1 MTERSVASTTGRIIV
16 GVVGIAVGAAV
27 VAAATVLPLPS
38 LESTPAGQV
47 VTPVPL
53 DPQRVCSGSVM
64 RLSDAEGQQAT
75 TASAVGEAQ
84 VVTSSSTGSE
94 SAEAL
99 AGADGSSSSPQLV
112 TAGLEGDELPLVAAA
127 QSQSVASDD
136 LVGFASAPCAE
147 PSSST
152 WLVGGSTETG
162 RVSLITLVNPSDVNA
177 TVDLGITAETG
188 PVQGPGI
195 EGIVVGPRSQRVV
208 PLSGFQTGLLSPVVH
223 VTSRGGQIVAS
234 LQESIVRTLDPGG
247 VDIVSAGASP
257 STTTVVP
264 GIIVRGGEALETAL
278 ADPDAGD
285 LQSALRLLAPG
296 DSAARV
302 SISLASDDGTGTTF
316 ETRIERGLVTDVPID
331 GLEDGLYTATIT
343 SDVPV
348 VAAVRTSALSADG
361 AVDLSWASSAPAL
374 SGDTLVSVP
383 DGDGA
388 RLTLANPTETPL
400 AATVTIDGGDEREV
414 EVPAGAN
421 VAVRVSSGDSVRLS
435 GADGLRAAMSFSAD
449 GAVAAWPVVSPL
461 PASSPV
467 TVYP

>member
-38 LESTPAGQV
+38 LETTPAGQV

-53 DPQRVCSGSVM
+53 DPQRVCAGSVL

-75 TASAVGEAQ
+75 TASAVGEARIA
-84 VVTSSSTGSE
+84 TSSSTGSE

-112 TAGLEGDELPLVAAA
+112 TAGLQGDEVPLIAAS
-127 QSQSVASDD
+127 QSQSVASDE
-136 LVGFASAPCAE
+136 LVGFASSSCAE

-188 PVQGPGI
+188 RVQGPGI

-208 PLSGFQTGLLSPVVH
+208 PLSGFETGLLSPVVH
-223 VTSRGGQIVAS
+223 VTSRGGQIVAT

-247 VDIVSAGASP
+247 VDVISGGAAP
-257 STTTVVP
+257 SRTTVVP
-264 GIIVRGGEALETAL
+264 GIIVRGGETLETAL

-296 DSAARV
+296 DSPARV
-302 SISLASDDGTGTTF
+302 SISLAADDGTGTTF
-316 ETRIERGLVTDVPID
+316 DTRIESGLVTDVPVD
-331 GLEDGLYTATIT
+331 GLADGLYTATIT

-388 RLTLANPTETPL
+388 RLTLANPTDAPVT
-400 AATVTIDGGDEREV
+400 ATVAIDGDDEREV

-421 VAVRVSSGDSVRLS
+421 LAVRVSSGDSVQLS